1 MKLLMSICTTLA
13 LGLAPA
19 VGTTTPLGE
28 LDLTT
33 LSGKALTPNTVNGK
47 VTLVVNVASR
57 CGYTRQYEGLQK
69 LYNAYQDK
77 GLVILG
83 APCNQFGGQEPGTAD
98 EIAQFCK
105 RNFGVTFPILSKQDV
120 NGKNRSKLYQHLI
133 SSPAGQNKDIR
144 WNFEKFLVG
153 RDGKVLARFPSST
166 RPDAPELIKAIDAAL

>member
-1 MKLLMSICTTLA
+1 MSICTTLA

-33 LSGKALTPNTVNGK
+33 LSGKALTPTTVNGK

-69 LYNAYQDK
+69 LYSAYQGK

-120 NGKNRSKLYQHLI
+120 NGKNARSSTSTSFQVQRDKTKTSDGTLKN
-133 SSPAGQNKDIR
+133 SS
-144 WNFEKFLVG
+144 LVG
-153 RDGKVLARFPSST
+153 MVRFLRAFLRRHARMHPS
-166 RPDAPELIKAIDAAL
+166 

>member
-33 LSGKALTPNTVNGK
+33 LSGKALTPTTVNGK

-69 LYNAYQDK
+69 LYSAYQGK

-105 RNFGVTFPILSKQDV
+105 RNFGVTFPISQ
-120 NGKNRSKLYQHLI
+120 NR
-133 SSPAGQNKDIR
+133 
-144 WNFEKFLVG
+144 
-153 RDGKVLARFPSST
+153 T
-166 RPDAPELIKAIDAAL
+166 